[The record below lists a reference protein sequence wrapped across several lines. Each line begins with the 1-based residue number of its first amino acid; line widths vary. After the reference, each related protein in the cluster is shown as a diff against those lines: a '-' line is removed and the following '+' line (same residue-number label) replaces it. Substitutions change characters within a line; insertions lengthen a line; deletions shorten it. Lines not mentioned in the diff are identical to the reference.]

1 MRIITDDKFK
11 TTSFLEDLEF
21 FIGSLRYPYKDY
33 ISMYKGDI
41 VGDGFKE
48 ISRFNI
54 KRVWK

>member
-54 KRVWK
+54 KRV